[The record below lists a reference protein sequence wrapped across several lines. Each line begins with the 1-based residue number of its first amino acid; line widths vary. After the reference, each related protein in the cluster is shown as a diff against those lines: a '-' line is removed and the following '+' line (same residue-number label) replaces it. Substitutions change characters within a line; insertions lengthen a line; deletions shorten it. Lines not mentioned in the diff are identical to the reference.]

1 MTETTDASQLWKFL
15 IIVMALLAACVSPA
29 PAQQNL
35 GLNNNSGDDDFKGVI
50 GTTDKDSKP
59 YYSSPLRPKS
69 GSPNIVYIVL
79 DDVGFSDLGVYGSEI
94 HTPNI
99 DRLAL
104 EGLRYNNFH
113 TRAICSPTRAALL
126 TGRNSH
132 SVGVRTV
139 ADILNGYPND
149 RGRISPH
156 ATTLAETLRDAGYST
171 FAVGK
176 WHLVPGAE
184 SSDAGP
190 FDNWPLQRGFEH
202 YYGFLGGLTDQYH
215 PDLVQDNSHIDP
227 PRRPAY
233 HLSEDLVDHS
243 ITYVRNQQT
252 VTPDK
257 PFFLYLAFGAA
268 HAPHQVPQR
277 YIDKYVPV
285 FEKGWDKTREERI
298 ARQKEL
304 GIIPANTELAARNE
318 GVKPWDS
325 LSADEK
331 RLYVRYQA
339 AYAGF
344 LEHADEQIGHLTD
357 FLRDSGQLDNTVLVL
372 ISDNGANPEG
382 GFEGWTNY
390 VYGYGSMS
398 GMIPVKSTIT
408 EDLKHIGD
416 IGTDRNTTNY
426 PRGWAMAGN
435 TPFKLYKEFVH
446 AGGVNDPL
454 IIHWPKGIADRGA
467 IRHQFVDVIDITPTI
482 LDLTGLKAPETYH
495 GISQKPL
502 EGTSIAATLSNGSA
516 PEVHHTQYFEQ
527 LGHRAIWQDGWKLV
541 AEHKPETDFESDKW
555 ELYNI
560 NADYS
565 ETKDLSTKYPDK
577 VGQLKKLWW
586 SEAQKYGVLPL
597 DGRGLSRLI
606 PPAPSGPQRTSWTFY
621 PGQARIPVRV
631 TPVARQNFSL
641 EAHVNRSSAGSEGIL
656 LSVGDSSAG
665 YVFYIKDNKLV
676 FDNNNLG
683 EHSVL
688 ISTAEVPAGESVLR
702 FQFTPGAGFAGKG
715 ALFINS
721 EKAAESAL
729 TISPAVVAFGVL
741 EVGRNSLSPVSQDY
755 AGKGSFAF
763 PDGELKNVLF
773 NVAPIAQA
781 TNVAASQPAATRPS
795 ASQ

>member
-1 MTETTDASQLWKFL
+1 MNITMSSTRSSRFFVFITLLLFILPAS
-15 IIVMALLAACVSPA
+15 
-29 PAQQNL
+29 AQKNL

-50 GTTDKDSKP
+50 GKTDKDSKP
-59 YYSSPLRPKS
+59 YFAPLLRPKS

-132 SVGVRTV
+132 SIGIRTV

-149 RGRISPH
+149 RGRITPH
-156 ATTLAETLRDAGYST
+156 ATTLAQILSDAGYST

-176 WHLVPGAE
+176 WHLVPGAQT
-184 SSDAGP
+184 SDAGP
-190 FDNWPLQRGFEH
+190 FENWPLQKGFEH
-202 YYGFLGGLTDQYH
+202 YYGFLGGATDQYH

-227 PRRPAY
+227 PRRDGY

-243 ITYVRNQQT
+243 INYLRSQQT
-252 VTPDK
+252 VSPDR

-277 YIDKYVPV
+277 YIDKYEPV
-285 FEKGWDKTREERI
+285 FEKGWDKTREDRI
-298 ARQKEL
+298 ARQKQL
-304 GIIPANTELAARNE
+304 GIIPPNTELAPRNE

-331 RLYVRYQA
+331 RLFLRYQA

-344 LEHADEQIGHLTD
+344 LEHADEQIGRLVN
-357 FLRDSGQLDNTVLVL
+357 FLQDAGQLDNTILVL

-390 VYGYGSMS
+390 VYGYGSLS
-398 GMIPVKSTIT
+398 GMIPAKSTFAD
-408 EDLKHIGD
+408 DLKHIDD
-416 IGTDRNTTNY
+416 IGTDRSTTNY

-435 TPFKLYKEFVH
+435 TPFKLYKEYVH

-454 IIHWPKGIADRGA
+454 IIHWPKGISDRGS

-482 LDLTGLKAPETYH
+482 LEITGLKAPETYH
-495 GISQKPL
+495 GIAQKPV
-502 EGTSIAATLSNGSA
+502 EGTSIATTFKDPSA
-516 PEVHHTQYFEQ
+516 PEVHRTQYFEQ
-527 LGHRAIWQDGWKLV
+527 LGHRAIWNDGWKLV
-541 AEHKPETDFESDKW
+541 AEHKPETDFDSDKW

-560 NADYS
+560 NEDFS
-565 ETKDLSTKYPDK
+565 ETKDLSTKLPEK
-577 VGQLKKLWW
+577 AQQLKKLWW
-586 SEAQKYGVLPL
+586 SEADKYGVLPL
-597 DGRGLSRLI
+597 DGRGLTRLI
-606 PPAPSGPQRTSWTFY
+606 SAQTPSQRTTWTFY
-621 PGQARIPVRV
+621 PGQPRLPVRV
-631 TPVARQNFSL
+631 IPLAKQDFSI
-641 EAHVNRSSAGSEGIL
+641 EAHVNRSSNASDGIL
-656 LSVGDSSAG
+656 LSVGDGSAG

-683 EHSVL
+683 AHEVL
-688 ISTAEVPAGESVLR
+688 ASAAEVPAGESDLR
-702 FQFTPGAGFAGKG
+702 FEFTAGKEFTGKG

-721 EKAAESAL
+721 QKAGESKL

-741 EVGRNSLSPVSQDY
+741 EVGRNSLSPVSRDY
-755 AGKGSFAF
+755 ESKGSFAF
-763 PDGELKNVLF
+763 PDGELKKVVF
-773 NVAPIAQA
+773 NITPPPVPTKVATTQSSG
-781 TNVAASQPAATRPS
+781 NQVS
-795 ASQ
+795 AKKQ